1 MDLFEIYCSE
11 RELAGLFRAKRRK
24 PVSALRALKSAALN
38 PQSIPSYLQT
48 EFWDEDDSEQEAEQE
63 ARLLDYELAR
73 AKAHL
78 AKVAR
83 WERDIQRKAQLHAPA
98 PASRSHRT
106 ANAAALRDIKG

>member
-11 RELAGLFRAKRRK
+11 RELAGLFRAKHRK
-24 PVSALRALKSAALN
+24 PVSALRALKSAAIN

-73 AKAHL
+73 AKSHL
-78 AKVAR
+78 SKVAR
-83 WERDIQRKAQLHAPA
+83 WERDIQRKAQLQPPVAS
-98 PASRSHRT
+98 SRSHRT
-106 ANAAALRDIKG
+106 ANTAALRDIKG

>member
-1 MDLFEIYCSE
+1 MDLFEIYCSDH
-11 RELAGLFRAKRRK
+11 ELRKLFYARRGQ
-24 PVSALRALKSAALN
+24 PVSALRALKSAAIN

-48 EFWDEDDSEQEAEQE
+48 EFWDENDSEREAEQE

-83 WERDIQRKAQLHAPA
+83 WEMDIERKAQLQA

>member
-24 PVSALRALKSAALN
+24 PVSALRALKSAAIN

-48 EFWDEDDSEQEAEQE
+48 EFWDEDDSEREAEQE

-78 AKVAR
+78 AKVAH
-83 WERDIQRKAQLHAPA
+83 WERDIQHKAQLQVQVPA
-98 PASRSHRT
+98 PRSHRVS
-106 ANAAALRDIKG
+106 NAAALRDITG

>member
-11 RELAGLFRAKRRK
+11 RELQKLFHAKHGK
-24 PVSALRALKSAALN
+24 LVSALQALKSAALN

-48 EFWDEDDSEQEAEQE
+48 EFWDEDDSEREAEQE

-78 AKVAR
+78 SKVAQ
-83 WERDIQRKAQLHAPA
+83 WERDIERKAQLQAPA
-98 PASRSHRT
+98 PPSRSHRT

>member
-48 EFWDEDDSEQEAEQE
+48 DFWDEDDSEQEAEQE

-78 AKVAR
+78 AKVVR
-83 WERDIQRKAQLHAPA
+83 WERDIQRKAPLHAPA
-98 PASRSHRT
+98 PGPRSHRT
-106 ANAAALRDIKG
+106 ANTAALRDIKG

>member
-11 RELAGLFRAKRRK
+11 SELTGLFRAKRRK
-24 PVSALRALKSAALN
+24 PVPTLRALKSAALN

-78 AKVAR
+78 AKVVR
-83 WERDIQRKAQLHAPA
+83 SERDIQRKAPLHAPA
-98 PASRSHRT
+98 PGPRSHRT
-106 ANAAALRDIKG
+106 ANTAALRDIKG

>member
-78 AKVAR
+78 AKVAQ
-83 WERDIQRKAQLHAPA
+83 WERDIERKAQVHAPA
-98 PASRSHRT
+98 TPSRSHRT

>member
-24 PVSALRALKSAALN
+24 PVSALRALKSAAIN
-38 PQSIPSYLQT
+38 PSSIPSYLQT

-78 AKVAR
+78 SKVAR
-83 WERDIQRKAQLHAPA
+83 WERDIQRKARPHAPVTS
-98 PASRSHRT
+98 SRSHRT
-106 ANAAALRDIKG
+106 ANTAALRDIKG

>member
-1 MDLFEIYCSE
+1 MDLFEIYCSD

-24 PVSALRALKSAALN
+24 PVSVLRALKSAALN

-83 WERDIQRKAQLHAPA
+83 WEKDIERKAQLQAPA
-98 PASRSHRT
+98 PPSRSHR
-106 ANAAALRDIKG
+106 ASNAAALRDIKG